1 MAAREDDRTESEH
14 GDDKRDQ
21 FLDRLA
27 VFGSSGWGLLAS
39 LLLLLVA
46 IAVHMW
52 IDSVDSPLPPAPA
65 VASRTVPINKEDYTL
80 PTSSIQQV
88 TYELSTDHAI
98 LSEEMMNAY
107 RRDGVIAIRGLLSNE
122 ILAAMNP
129 ASQQLVTEQQER
141 NTQRG
146 YRRPSTQFHTV
157 QLGPSFLLDDA
168 IAAPFRTVALNTVL
182 PSIAAQLLDLDESQS
197 LRMLR
202 DILLAKD
209 NDPYVCGYHV
219 DDTGFWPATADSPGV
234 NAWIALDDMPTVYG
248 GGFAL
253 AVGSHKAA
261 YSAKAHKVTG
271 STRTFPRDGFKD
283 AADMFANRSG
293 SGTCNLKTAAPE
305 VNSEMEAT
313 MRIYEIHRGDII
325 FHDRWLFH
333 RTVPFIDRREE
344 RIWRRYSVRYAP
356 GSAVIPPGYGT
367 EPSVLWN
374 EANGGR
380 TADQVAELDGPWY
393 PRCWPSVD
401 KAEMDALPMVTA
413 EKLPKAEEL
422 RKTRQKEIKTFLN
435 GRMAGT
441 N

>member
-1 MAAREDDRTESEH
+1 
-14 GDDKRDQ
+14 
-21 FLDRLA
+21 
-27 VFGSSGWGLLAS
+27 
-39 LLLLLVA
+39 
-46 IAVHMW
+46 MW
-52 IDSVDSPLPPAPA
+52 IDSIDSPLPSEPV
-65 VASRTVPINKEDYTL
+65 VATRTLPSKNEDYTL
-80 PTSSIQQV
+80 PESSIQQV
-88 TYELSTDHAI
+88 IYELSPDHAI

-107 RRDGVIAIRGLLSNE
+107 RSEGVIAIRGLLSDE
-122 ILAAMNP
+122 LMAALNP
-129 ASQQLVTEQQER
+129 ASQQLVKEQQER
-141 NTQRG
+141 DTQRG

-157 QLGPSFLLDDA
+157 QLGPSFLLDES
-168 IAAPFRTVALNTVL
+168 IAAPFRTVALTTSL
-182 PSIAAQLLDLDESQS
+182 PSIAAQLLELDESQS

-202 DILLAKD
+202 DIFLAKD

-219 DDTGFWPATADSPGV
+219 DDTGFWPATAYSSGV

-271 STRTFPRDGFKD
+271 STKTFPRDGFQN

-305 VNSEMEAT
+305 VNSEMERN
-313 MRIYEIHRGDII
+313 MRIYEIHRGDVI

-333 RTVPFIDRREE
+333 RTVPFIDRKEE

-356 GSAVIPPGYGT
+356 GTAVIPPGYGT

-393 PRCWPSVD
+393 PRCWPNVD
-401 KAEMDALPMVTA
+401 QAEMSTLPMLTA
-413 EKLPKAEEL
+413 EKLPKAEEV

-441 N
+441 H